1 MKHLISLTIILVF
14 SLSFL
19 FSRVVPE
26 SAKVG
31 RVCVEVEEGSVEEMV
46 LRALKEEFSLSWIE
60 NYCDES
66 DAFLAAYSETL
77 SSILPMENVIMGEFD
92 GNGLYFYSQDTPGC
106 FYFVIKEGRITALQ
120 KK

>member
-19 FSRVVPE
+19 FSGVVPE

-31 RVCVEVEEGSVEEMV
+31 RVCVEEMV